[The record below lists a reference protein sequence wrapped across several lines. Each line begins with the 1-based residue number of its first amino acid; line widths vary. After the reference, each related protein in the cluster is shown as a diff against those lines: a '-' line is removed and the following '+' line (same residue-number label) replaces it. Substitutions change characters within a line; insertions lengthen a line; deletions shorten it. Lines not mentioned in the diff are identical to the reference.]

1 MKVRSE
7 RGISL
12 VELLVGLA
20 VGSIILAG
28 AITLFAKI
36 SFSGLENVRMV
47 RLNEQ
52 LRNTLDIIGKEIQRA
67 GFVNAWPPGSTT
79 FADLDFT
86 AMDDFGAITLG
97 GNCADGDGD
106 GAVECDCIAYSY
118 DADED
123 GAFPPAGATFG
134 TENFA
139 FRLNANAIE
148 RDTVDGK
155 CAGGAGWEDI
165 SDGEVFITAL
175 TFELDPGS
183 TDVEVGDGDVDGND
197 DGICDV
203 GETCLARRK
212 INIVLEGQLTADAT
226 FTVRLRD
233 EVKVRNDHFYIKP

>member
-1 MKVRSE
+1 MRVRGE

-28 AITLFAKI
+28 AIALFAKI

-52 LRNTLDIIGKEIQRA
+52 LRNTLGIISRDIQRA

-86 AMDDFGAITLG
+86 AMDGFGAITLG

-118 DADED
+118 DEDED
-123 GAFPPAGATFG
+123 GAFPPLGAAGG
-134 TENFA
+134 TLGDESFA

-155 CAGGAGWEDI
+155 CAGGAGWQDI

-175 TFELDPGS
+175 SFELDPTS
-183 TDVEVGDGDVDGND
+183 TNVEVGNGND
-197 DGICDV
+197 DDNCET
-203 GETCLARRK
+203 GETCLSRRK
-212 INIVLEGQLTADAT
+212 INIVLEGQLTSDAT

-233 EVKVRNDHFYIKP
+233 EVKVRNDHYYIEP